1 MISSSRQIWYI
12 PDMGRIADRFRGFLR
27 KAGDKLFHK
36 ECAEPA
42 EGHEDEKPATM
53 LDDALS
59 ALSVISGKHDSAEET
74 FGKISAQIEGIS
86 SSADVMSFAINR
98 NEQRNISMIL
108 LSGSAAAM
116 VFIAIGLP
124 YISLIAAMAAAI
136 AAFSVRNIPGNGEK
150 GTNIS
155 LSIEPSGPADRTVV
169 FSCHYD
175 RREKKN
181 SRYMKLASPV
191 FPLLSLAA
199 EAVIAL
205 LSLSLE
211 ILQGILL
218 RPNLALADSVALS
231 IAAFIPAMFV
241 LVWPLAYTGET
252 REENLAPAA
261 SVIALAKHFAG
272 KAGKGN
278 GLKSTRLVFAFFGG
292 TGAGFQGSRAW
303 FKSKGKMLEDAIVLN
318 IDSIGRSDHLRL
330 SAGSRAYSFADNL
343 FRFSSSVLGRDIKM
357 ERRSFFSEPFDDIS
371 ALNAGIQAV
380 TLYSG
385 EDEKAEADA
394 IDSVLMLCEKIAIFT
409 DGKDAEEGL
418 ASEKRKNRISRY

>member
-36 ECAEPA
+36 ECAEPV

-86 SSADVMSFAINR
+86 SSADVMPFAINR

-116 VFIAIGLP
+116 VFTAIGLP

-175 RREKKN
+175 KREKKN

-199 EAVIAL
+199 EVVIAL

-278 GLKSTRLVFAFFGG
+278 DLKSTRLVFAFFGG

-343 FRFSSSVLGRDIKM
+343 FRFSSSVLERDIKM

-380 TLYSG
+380 TLYSS

>member
-36 ECAEPA
+36 ECAGPV

-86 SSADVMSFAINR
+86 SSADVMPFAINR

-116 VFIAIGLP
+116 VFTAIGLP

-169 FSCHYD
+169 FSCHSD
-175 RREKKN
+175 KREKKN

-205 LSLSLE
+205 LALSLE

-380 TLYSG
+380 TLYSD

>member
-1 MISSSRQIWYI
+1 
-12 PDMGRIADRFRGFLR
+12 MGRIADRFRGFLR

-36 ECAEPA
+36 ECAEPV

-86 SSADVMSFAINR
+86 SSADVMPFAINR

-116 VFIAIGLP
+116 VFTAIGLP

-175 RREKKN
+175 KREKKN
-181 SRYMKLASPV
+181 SHYMKLASPV

-199 EAVIAL
+199 EVVIAL

-211 ILQGILL
+211 ILQGILERL
-218 RPNLALADSVALS
+218 CLHQSVQILAHVVDVQNLKNAVIEGQGLEIDLEALS
-231 IAAFIPAMFV
+231 YLAQESLKLVLFLFLSLSIVPVLYHALPSSKNVFCQQGRIPGMHIQGQMC
-241 LVWPLAYTGET
+241 PLRQAT
-252 REENLAPAA
+252 R
-261 SVIALAKHFAG
+261 
-272 KAGKGN
+272 
-278 GLKSTRLVFAFFGG
+278 
-292 TGAGFQGSRAW
+292 
-303 FKSKGKMLEDAIVLN
+303 
-318 IDSIGRSDHLRL
+318 
-330 SAGSRAYSFADNL
+330 
-343 FRFSSSVLGRDIKM
+343 
-357 ERRSFFSEPFDDIS
+357 
-371 ALNAGIQAV
+371 
-380 TLYSG
+380 
-385 EDEKAEADA
+385 
-394 IDSVLMLCEKIAIFT
+394 
-409 DGKDAEEGL
+409 
-418 ASEKRKNRISRY
+418 